1 MYCTMG
7 NPLSPPH
14 SITAAELAV
23 SGVYSIG
30 IEKMC
35 LLIAVELYC
44 SLYILY
50 ASWVKDSHI
59 NTIIIHC

>member
-50 ASWVKDSHI
+50 AS
-59 NTIIIHC
+59 